1 MRLQQMTWVEVE
13 SYLKKSRGVIIPLG
27 STEQHSPV
35 GLIGTDA
42 ICAEVAAAAAG
53 EEAGAVVGPTIAV
66 GMSEHHMSFPGS
78 MTLRPSTL
86 LMVIKEYVLS
96 LARHGF
102 NRIMFVNGH
111 GGNVATAKAAFSEAY
126 VEAAARERYG
136 EDLRCLLVNWYD
148 VQTAQEY
155 SEENFNGR
163 EGCHAT
169 PSEVSLALAA
179 FPESVKEA
187 GLGEFSPYMGPVYTH
202 RDFRK
207 RYPDGRM
214 GSDPSL
220 ASAEHGRKILAGVAL
235 DLARTYRD
243 FLEEE

>member
-1 MRLQQMTWVEVE
+1 MLLQHMTWVEVE
-13 SYLKKSRGVIIPLG
+13 AYLKESRGVIIPIG
-27 STEQHSPV
+27 STEQHSPL

-42 ICAEVAAAAAG
+42 ICAEVAARAAG
-53 EEAGAVVGPTIAV
+53 EEAGAVVGPTISV

-78 MTLRPSTL
+78 MTLKPSTL
-86 LMVIKEYVLS
+86 LLVIKEYALS

-102 NRIMFVNGH
+102 DRIMLINGH
-111 GGNVATAKAAFSEAY
+111 GGNMSTARAAFSEVYA
-126 VEAAARERYG
+126 EAAGQDGYG
-136 EDLRCLLVNWYD
+136 KDLRCRLVNWYETESA
-148 VQTAQEY
+148 VKY
-155 SEENFNGR
+155 SHDHFGER

-179 FPESVKEA
+179 FPEMVKEA
-187 GLGEFSPYMGPVYTH
+187 ELAEFSPYMGPIYTH
-202 RDFRK
+202 QDFRK

-220 ASAEHGRKILAGVAL
+220 ASAEHGQKILAGVAR
-235 DLARTYRD
+235 DLAKIYRD